1 MKHLRRFN
9 EELSI
14 DDPENFDSEDIS
26 RSLADWWIS
35 CEEALPKPNQVVI
48 VYAKESQMADYSI
61 CTFLKGIS
69 SEERKQMAGTER
81 ALTFK
86 AADEHSNNRKPYCW
100 KKFGPGTYFGQDVT
114 HWMPLP
120 SAPDTI

>member
-1 MKHLRRFN
+1 MKHIRRFN

-14 DDPENFDSEDIS
+14 EDLENFDLDDIS

-35 CEEALPKPNQVVI
+35 CDQALPKPDQDVI
-48 VYAKESQMADYSI
+48 VYAPESQIANYSI
-61 CTFLKGIS
+61 CTFEKGIS
-69 SEERKQMAGTER
+69 MEERKQMTGTQR

-100 KKFGPGTYFGQDVT
+100 RKFGPGTYFGQDVT

-120 SAPDTI
+120 SEPGSI